1 MGIFDAALGIIEGGW
16 NRDHQERMLQASHE
30 NNKES
35 MGLQYE
41 YNEKAAEN
49 AQKRAEKLYRQ
60 YQSPEAMVK
69 QLKEAGLSTGLMYS
83 GLGGKSGMGVIG
95 NGPQGGVGS
104 PSSAATGS
112 NPFAIS
118 AGGMLKEAAEI
129 GLMNAQARKLN
140 TEADT
145 ESGTNKR
152 GETEIQKM
160 QQEIKNLQTQEIGIQ
175 AKTQLDK
182 TMAALVEMQAAGQ
195 DLENQASEQTLAA
208 RVNIYAEK
216 ANQAA
221 IETRIASERLKN
233 DKRANEIG
241 DATKKITISQTIAD
255 YRMTMRSIARV
266 NSEINLNEAQIT
278 KLQQEVNVLVW
289 EAVKKHWES
298 VNEFLE
304 QDNFTRKMEA
314 TYADIEAG
322 LERAKMM
329 KSAMIWSSAIGSG
342 KNVIEG
348 AIKLAYPIKSI
359 KGFGK

>member
-1 MGIFDAALGIIEGGW
+1 MGSLDGILGLIQGGW
-16 NRDHQERMLQASHE
+16 NRDHQEYMLQASHE

-60 YQSPEAMVK
+60 YQSPEAMVR

-83 GLGGKSGMGVIG
+83 GLNGKGGMGIIG

-104 PSSAATGS
+104 PSTAATGS

-145 ESGTNKR
+145 ESGQNAR
-152 GETEIQKM
+152 GQSEISKM
-160 QQEIKNLQTQEIGIQ
+160 QQEIKNLQAQEIGIQ

-182 TMAALVEMQAAGQ
+182 TMSSLVEMQAAGQ
-195 DLENQASEQTLAA
+195 ELENQASEQTLAA
-208 RVNIYAEK
+208 RVATYAEK

-221 IETRIASERLKN
+221 IETSIANERLKN

-255 YRMTMRSIARV
+255 YRMTMRNIAKV
-266 NSEINLNEAQIT
+266 NSEIDMNEAQVA

-304 QDNFTRKMEA
+304 QENFTRKMEA

-322 LERAKMM
+322 LERARLM
-329 KSAMIWSSAIGSG
+329 KSAMIWSSAIGNSG
-342 KNVIEG
+342 DVIEG
-348 AIKLAYPIKSI
+348 AIKLAYPIKPV